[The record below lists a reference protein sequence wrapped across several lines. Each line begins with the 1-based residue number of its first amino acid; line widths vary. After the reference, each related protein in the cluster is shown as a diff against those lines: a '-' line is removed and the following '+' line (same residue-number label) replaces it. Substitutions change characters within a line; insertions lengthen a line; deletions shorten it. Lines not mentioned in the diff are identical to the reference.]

1 MGREWMRERKTG
13 ITLKRPLFWGGLT
26 AVAVTA
32 VALRF
37 SLWFSVLFAVA
48 LCGWFCHRRAG
59 LCALLA
65 VCFLLLS
72 VGYRHLYITPTR
84 SLDGQT
90 DTVVGVVEERSSYG
104 SLFTLRVTD
113 SAFLRQGTRVVLLC
127 DGEEKPTRYA
137 TVQARVR
144 LYAVEDAQSYFASQG
159 AFVRAYAATFADKDI
174 KILDSAQPTLYRWLY
189 RLRLAL
195 VTPCRK
201 ALGQPE
207 SSILAAVCFGE
218 RTFLSSSTEEAF
230 RGSGLS
236 HLLVVSGLHV
246 SMVAL
251 ALRGLLRR
259 LGRRRACLLT
269 LVGVWLYACLVGFSP
284 SVLRAAAMCS
294 VWLVGHLLFRRADGL
309 NSMGLAALL
318 IIAFDPCSVWDAG
331 FQLSFAAT
339 MGVLLLAPRL
349 MPRYERS
356 YDLPW
361 WLSLWQSFRR
371 TAVSAAV
378 VCVSALLFTLP
389 IAVTHFEGF
398 SLATVVS
405 NVLAVV
411 PIGGMMALCWLGT
424 LFGLIPFFGW
434 LSNGLFLLSGFIARY
449 VMAVAQVCSPA
460 WAWVPITQPWTRWLV
475 YGLCAVAVCGIL
487 CRISR
492 RRLLASLA
500 ALAVLAG
507 IAIPLT
513 HTPLRVTVVSAE
525 DEAAVVVAQDSHSL
539 VFLTHSGALNEISY
553 SLPPLHPDAVFLG
566 DAAAADAARTDRY
579 PDALWLGTDRAARMA
594 EGALT
599 ACPVGSTV
607 TLWADCRLTLLSDTT
622 WLLHI
627 GTASVWISTDRDA
640 MPSDPHAL
648 CIYVGATPTTPPPRS
663 YAVACSR
670 AWLRRY
676 RPPQT
681 EQAIYIVKE
690 PLTWIPVEGEWRVSP
705 WR

>member
-1 MGREWMRERKTG
+1 MRERKTG
-13 ITLKRPLFWGGLT
+13 VTLKRPLFWGGLT

-37 SLWFSVLFAVA
+37 SWWLAVLFALA

-59 LCALLA
+59 LCALLS

-72 VGYRHLYITPTR
+72 MGYRHLYIAPTR
-84 SLDGQT
+84 PLDGRT
-90 DTVVGVVEERSSYG
+90 DTIVGVVEERSSYG

-113 SAFLRQGTRVVLLC
+113 SALLRRGTRVVLLC

-137 TVQARVR
+137 MVKARVR
-144 LYAVEDAQSYFASQG
+144 LYAVEDEQSYYASRG
-159 AFVRAYAATFADKDI
+159 AFVRAYAASYPDRDI
-174 KILDSAQPTLYRWLY
+174 TILDSAEPTVYRWLC

-201 ALGQPE
+201 ALGQTE

-218 RTFLSSSTEEAF
+218 RTFLSTSTEEAF

-259 LGRRRACLLT
+259 LGRRWACLLT

-284 SVLRAAAMCS
+284 SVLRAATMCS
-294 VWLVGHLLFRRADGL
+294 VWLMGHLLFCRADGL
-309 NSMGLAALL
+309 SSMGLAALL
-318 IIAFDPCSVWDAG
+318 IVAFDPCSVWDAG

-361 WLSLWQSFRR
+361 WLSVWQSLRR

-378 VCVSALLFTLP
+378 VCASALLFTLP
-389 IAVTHFEGF
+389 ITVTHFDGF

-411 PIGGMMALCWLGT
+411 PIGSMMVLCWLGT

-434 LSNGLFLLSGFIARY
+434 LSNGFFLLAGFIARY
-449 VMAVAQVCSPA
+449 VMAVAEVCSPA
-460 WAWVPITQPWTRWLV
+460 WAWVPVTQPWTRWLV

-487 CRISR
+487 CRIPR

-525 DEAAVVVAQDSHSL
+525 DAAAVVVAQKGHSL
-539 VFLTHSGALNEISY
+539 VFLTHSRALGEVTF
-553 SLPPLHPDAVFLG
+553 SLPPLHPDAVFLCAT
-566 DAAAADAARTDRY
+566 DATDAARTDRY
-579 PDALWLGTDRAARMA
+579 PDALWLGTDEAAGLA
-594 EGALT
+594 EGAVT
-599 ACPVGSTV
+599 ACSVGGSV
-607 TLWADCRLTLLSDTT
+607 TPWADCRITLISNTT
-622 WLLHI
+622 WLLQM
-627 GTASVWISTDRDA
+627 GTASVWISTDRGA
-640 MPSDPHAL
+640 APSDPAAL
-648 CIYVGATPTTPPPRS
+648 CLYVGGTPTTPPPHS
-663 YAVACSR
+663 YAVACSK
-670 AWLRRY
+670 AWLRRS

-681 EQAIYIVKE
+681 EQAIYIVEE
-690 PLTWIPVEGEWRVSP
+690 PLTWIPIEGEWRVSP